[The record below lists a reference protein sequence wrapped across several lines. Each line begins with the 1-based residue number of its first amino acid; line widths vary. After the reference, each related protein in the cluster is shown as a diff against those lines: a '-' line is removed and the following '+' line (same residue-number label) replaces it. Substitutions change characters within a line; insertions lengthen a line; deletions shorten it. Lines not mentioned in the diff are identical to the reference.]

1 MTHADS
7 IWAKALELHSD
18 SLQSKV
24 DSLQAKLDA
33 LQGKTDFLSN
43 VIETAND
50 GVSNQLSATNNLLAL
65 VGVIVTIAAIWLG
78 VLIEKRKR
86 QISQMAETIDSKKK
100 TVEELAGTVDI
111 KKQEV
116 EALAKTTEDLDKKIH
131 SDITGLYNDL
141 RKEET
146 KTIFQR
152 LVKEPLDIDNLSSLL
167 LAREVDSD
175 NYPLLKQ
182 AYLNLP
188 EKIERSPLKDGYL
201 VVQSDSKHNYMLQ
214 FFQHF
219 FYQSVK
225 DDDIRPVFVENFK
238 NIFDN
243 AFDSDIIRATEGLC
257 KALTDADSK
266 FDKADVLFEFLKAI
280 NISKFRNFASLRKL
294 LEDNLNIDGLLQ
306 SAIERCTEN
315 KIYLSLFGITS
326 PEKGQDGQDKNSE

>member
-18 SLQSKV
+18 SLQSEV

-33 LQGKTDFLSN
+33 LQAKSDLIYS
-43 VIETAND
+43 VVEPANS
-50 GVSNQLSATNNLLAL
+50 GVANQLSTITFWLEFIAIVIAVGGGLL
-65 VGVIVTIAAIWLG
+65 GFYI
-78 VLIEKRKR
+78 
-86 QISQMAETIDSKKK
+86 SKKRREIERMARTVDEK
-100 TVEELAGTVDI
+100 KVLVEELAGTVDV

-188 EKIERSPLKDGYL
+188 EKIEHSPLKDGYL

-225 DDDIRPVFVENFK
+225 DDDIRPIFVEYFK

-243 AFDSDIIRATEGLC
+243 AFDSDLIRATEGLC

-280 NISKFRNFASLRKL
+280 NISKFRNFATLRKL
-294 LEDNLNIDGLLQ
+294 LEENLNIDGLLQ
-306 SAIERCTEN
+306 SVIERCTEN